1 MSCLF
6 CKIANKELP
15 SEILYEDD
23 EFLVFKDINPQ
34 APIHLLIIPKE
45 HLESVDHLR
54 EKDKEL
60 IGRLLLLAQK
70 IARDQGVAKSG
81 YRLVFNVGKNAGQT
95 IDHLHLHLLGGKTLP
110 WPP

>member
-6 CKIANKELP
+6 CKIAKKELP

-60 IGRLLLLAQK
+60 IGRLFLLAQK
-70 IARDQGVAKSG
+70 IARDQGIAKSG
-81 YRLVFNVGKNAGQT
+81 YRLVLNVGKNAGQT
-95 IDHLHLHLLGGKTLP
+95 IDHLHLHLLGGRSLP